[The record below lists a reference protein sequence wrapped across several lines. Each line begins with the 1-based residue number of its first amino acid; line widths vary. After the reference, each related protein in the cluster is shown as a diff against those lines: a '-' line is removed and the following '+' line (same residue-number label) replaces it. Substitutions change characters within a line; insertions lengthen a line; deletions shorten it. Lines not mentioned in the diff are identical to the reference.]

1 MYHTLTP
8 SPVSASFIGPGK
20 VPSAQ
25 IMTDGCGFANLATL
39 HSIKEVL
46 ELDNIPTAV
55 QCRIAGA
62 KVCLFFLA
70 PLHILIADT

>member
-1 MYHTLTP
+1 
-8 SPVSASFIGPGK
+8 
-20 VPSAQ
+20 
-25 IMTDGCGFANLATL
+25 MTDGCGFANLATL

-62 KVCLFFLA
+62 KVCFFFFWHPCIFLLQIHEGITTSPSRHSQELTLRA
-70 PLHILIADT
+70 